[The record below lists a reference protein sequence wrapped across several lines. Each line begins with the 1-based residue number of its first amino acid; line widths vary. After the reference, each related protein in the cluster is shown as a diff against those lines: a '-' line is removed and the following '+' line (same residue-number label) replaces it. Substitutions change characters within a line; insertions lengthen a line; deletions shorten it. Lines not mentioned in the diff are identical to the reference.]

1 MGAPANPTQTNSNAP
16 ALQYQSVTPGLR
28 LGAPCRS
35 LYVGGAGDVS
45 ATSADGT
52 VVTFTA
58 VPAGVILPIVTNL
71 VTAATA
77 TGIVALY

>member
-16 ALQYQSVTPGLR
+16 ALQYQAVVPATP

-35 LYVGGAGDVS
+35 LYIGGTGDVS

-58 VPAGVILPIVTNL
+58 VPAGVILPIVTKL